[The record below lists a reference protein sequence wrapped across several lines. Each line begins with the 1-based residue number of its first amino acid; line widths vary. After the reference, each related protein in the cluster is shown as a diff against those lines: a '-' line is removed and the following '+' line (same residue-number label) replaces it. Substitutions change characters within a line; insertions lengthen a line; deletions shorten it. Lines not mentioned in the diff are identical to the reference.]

1 MTTTATT
8 DTRAAAPTVGEPREL
23 ARYTTATGTERVLG
37 GQRVNGVVSF
47 LPREGVVLVLQQGL
61 SEDDACSS
69 RGIPAEPARP
79 DAARRKRP
87 NGVSRPH
94 LINTGGAS

>member
-1 MTTTATT
+1 MSATLNRQGRRT
-8 DTRAAAPTVGEPREL
+8 GTRVEL
-23 ARYTTATGTERVLG
+23 ARYTVAAGDRVLY
-37 GQRVNGVVSF
+37 GQRVDGVVRF
-47 LPREGVVLVLQQGL
+47 LPREGVVLVPQQGL

-94 LINTGGAS
+94 LINTGGTS